1 MTFPLLLDE
10 GGYPV
15 SNAYRL
21 THVPTVFL
29 IDTDGSVQVSSTGF
43 DKKDLEAIGATLAER
58 CKIALA
64 PLFRP
69 DEVIPANKP
78 G

>member
-1 MTFPLLLDE
+1 LINT
-10 GGYPV
+10 GG
-15 SNAYRL
+15 
-21 THVPTVFL
+21 TVK
-29 IDTDGSVQVSSTGF
+29 ISCIGF
-43 DKKDLEAIGATLAER
+43 DKKDLENISAELSER
-58 CKIALA
+58 KRISLA